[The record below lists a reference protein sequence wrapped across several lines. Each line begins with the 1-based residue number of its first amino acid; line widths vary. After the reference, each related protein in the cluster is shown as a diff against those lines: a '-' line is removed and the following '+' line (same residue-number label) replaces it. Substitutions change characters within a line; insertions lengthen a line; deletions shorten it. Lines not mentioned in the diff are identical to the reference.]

1 MECVARTPPSCPIPP
16 PFPQEDR
23 VKRYHFILS
32 RDVENM
38 YRRWVRAESVD
49 MEGQDPT
56 SGFSTE
62 ETGNE
67 LVHYL
72 GETCKR

>member
-1 MECVARTPPSCPIPP
+1 MLQEHPPAILSPA

-32 RDVENM
+32 RDVENT